1 MNLIY
6 QNGIIP
12 TINKPTRVTEKLQQ
26 QLIISLITV
35 LQKILQ
41 VRCFRSFSNL
51 HFFFFQQTYLQKM
64 MLSVIIKELLM
75 KKKLKIFFKISIN
88 MSGIPLKLIRMQMK
102 LTVISYLHY
111 EEFMI
116 KTKDLGSPWK
126 TKGIKKS
133 SKKKEC
139 LYSKSF

>member
-6 QNGIIP
+6 ENGIIP

-51 HFFFFQQTYLQKM
+51 NFFFFQQTYLQKM

-111 EEFMI
+111 EKFMI

-133 SKKKEC
+133 SKKKER
-139 LYSKSF
+139 LYLKSF